1 MSNIK
6 SLYDISWKVTEEE
19 YRADSAYSYSTISR
33 YNKDGFDNLDKLF
46 DKVSSPSLTFGS
58 VVDTLLTG
66 GQEEFDRLFFVTDFP
81 NISDTLINITK
92 YLFDTYS
99 STYRNISLIP
109 DNILAEVGLRF
120 NYYTAP
126 KFQAY
131 RVKMIKEFCEEYYNL
146 LYLSVNKVLISNDD
160 YQDALDCIDRLK
172 NNPYTKFY
180 FESNNPFDRNVER
193 FYQLKF
199 KGEYEGINLRCMSD
213 LLVVNHKDKTIT
225 PIDLKTSFKPEWRF
239 YKSFIEYG
247 YWIQANLYWYI
258 IRQNLDKDE
267 VYKDYTLLDYRFIVI
282 SRNTKKPLVWEYNDT
297 KVITDLTY
305 GDNNQY
311 KCRNWRNIVKEL
323 DYYIRNTPE
332 LPLNIKEINN
342 ITYWLNN
349 YVGS

>member
-66 GQEEFDRLFFVTDFP
+66 GQEEFDKLFFVADFP
-81 NISDTLINITK
+81 NISDTLINIAK

-109 DNILAEVGLRF
+109 DNILAEVGLNF
-120 NYYTAP
+120 NYYTAS

-131 RVKMIKEFCEEYYNL
+131 RVKMIKESCEEYYNL
-146 LYLSVNKVLISNDD
+146 LYLSANKVLISNDD
-160 YQDALDCIDRLK
+160 YQDALDCIDKLK

-239 YKSFIEYG
+239 YKSFIEWG
-247 YWIQANLYWYI
+247 Y
-258 IRQNLDKDE
+258 K
-267 VYKDYTLLDYRFIVI
+267 
-282 SRNTKKPLVWEYNDT
+282 
-297 KVITDLTY
+297 
-305 GDNNQY
+305 
-311 KCRNWRNIVKEL
+311 
-323 DYYIRNTPE
+323 
-332 LPLNIKEINN
+332 
-342 ITYWLNN
+342 
-349 YVGS
+349 